1 MGGENAALRI
11 AGSWDSATWPEGGL
25 RVLVVDEDEAERLA
39 LAEAIRSMGHTCR
52 VAADALEAWNL
63 HQESPAELILCEWS
77 APELTG
83 VELCHRVRVWSPG
96 VYTHF
101 VLFTAID
108 QKARFL
114 EGMRAGADDCLIRP
128 IDLEVLEARLLA
140 ASRVSAVQREL
151 LGRTRSLETDSQR
164 LVVIARTDPLTEAAN
179 RRRLKED
186 MEAILDRAK
195 RYGHRYCAGFCDID
209 WFKSY
214 NDAFGH
220 LAGDDAIRLV
230 SYAIQR
236 QLRRGDGFYRYGGEE
251 FLVLLP
257 EQSLSSAGECMER
270 VRRAVASIHD
280 GPEGRNLSRPLTISV
295 GVAELRAAE
304 GPDAIR
310 AWLQRADA
318 ALYRA
323 KQLGRNR
330 VEVDA

>member
-1 MGGENAALRI
+1 MRGQTAALEI
-11 AGSWDSATWPEGGL
+11 AGSWDNAACLDRGL
-25 RVLVVDEDEAERLA
+25 SVLVVDDDEAARSA
-39 LAEAIRSMGHTCR
+39 LADAVCAMGHTCHT
-52 VAADALEAWNL
+52 AADGLEAWNR
-63 HQESPAELILCEWS
+63 HRESPAELILCEWNV
-77 APELTG
+77 PELTG
-83 VELCHRVRVWSPG
+83 LQLCHRVRSWSPAA
-96 VYTHF
+96 YTHF
-101 VLFTAID
+101 ILFTALD

-114 EGMRAGADDCLIRP
+114 EGMRAGADDCLHRP

-140 ASRVSAVQREL
+140 ASRVCAVQREL
-151 LGRTRSLETDSQR
+151 LGRARSLETDSQR

-186 MEAILDRAK
+186 LEAIVDRAK

-214 NDAFGH
+214 NDEFGH

-257 EQSLSSAGECMER
+257 EQSLSGATECMER
-270 VRRAVASIHD
+270 VRRAVATVHET
-280 GPEGRNLSRPLTISV
+280 PEGNGLARPLTISV
-295 GVAELRAAE
+295 GVAELRPVE
-304 GPDAIR
+304 STDPIR
-310 AWLQRADA
+310 AWLQRADSA
-318 ALYRA
+318 VYRA

-330 VEVDA
+330 VEVDT